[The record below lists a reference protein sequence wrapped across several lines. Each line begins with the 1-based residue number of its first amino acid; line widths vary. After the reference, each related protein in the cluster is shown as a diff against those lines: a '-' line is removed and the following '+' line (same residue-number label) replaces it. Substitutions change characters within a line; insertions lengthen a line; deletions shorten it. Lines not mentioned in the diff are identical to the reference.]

1 MKFRGLLKNWVFW
14 LLIITGIAII
24 LRSIP
29 AWTNAAWGCDFG
41 IYLGL
46 STKFVESGGHW
57 YNPYSGWGTSYNY
70 FPVLYAIQVLHI
82 GLQALMLSFLCPNS
96 FLSSVGYLFLFF
108 ILS

>member
-1 MKFRGLLKNWVFW
+1 MDFKGLLKNWVFW
-14 LLIITGIAII
+14 LIVITGVAII

-46 STKFVESGGHW
+46 SNRFVESGGQW

-70 FPVLYAIQVLHI
+70 FPVLYAITGFAHWVTGI
-82 GLQALMLSFLCPNS
+82 DVVTLMPKLVPIAPRLPPD
-96 FLSSVGYLFLFF
+96 
-108 ILS
+108 